1 MYNRRYDKIL
11 IQMKQDTHG
20 FSTGERSVSGS
31 CTIEIKN
38 NTGTLRFYIKDLR
51 KPKSIDFYLYGI
63 SVSKNSCE
71 GIFICNVTPDKTGF
85 FEYQVNFE
93 PDNFMNTQKEIEKIN
108 VFAVISKRE
117 TEEEPL
123 LVPACGY
130 TDLKINWKNRF
141 KIFDKNSIENIN
153 DVIEIEDY
161 KELESVFEDSDTQE
175 GIEDIY
181 KEKTISAAENPNH
194 NNTIHSTECVAIDK
208 IYNPE
213 KITLMP
219 DISEILKIPSAD
231 IFSTITKRFKEEMEL
246 LEKNGVFTK
255 EDIENIM
262 SSGKKSNKLSKANKS
277 NNKEL
282 DIIFKEN
289 KKINLPNS
297 EVDWIICD
305 IKESILLPQNNIS
318 EMKNPFILYSYKK
331 YGHIIIGRNNENN
344 IYYIGIPDYYN
355 SDYTLT
361 ASHLGF
367 KTFIHKNTDNK
378 GWGYWI
384 KEIY

>member
-38 NTGTLRFYIKDLR
+38 NIGTLRFYIKDLR

-63 SVSKNSCE
+63 SVSKNSSE

-175 GIEDIY
+175 EIEDIY

>member
-31 CTIEIKN
+31 CKIEIKN

-63 SVSKNSCE
+63 SVSKNSSE

-153 DVIEIEDY
+153 DVMEIEDY

-175 GIEDIY
+175 EIEDIY

-305 IKESILLPQNNIS
+305 IKESKLLPQNNIS